1 MAKAQKILVFMVVGL
16 LCWIPSLL
24 AAENSVK
31 IGVVLPFTGPIAFDG
46 KLTFEGIQLAQK
58 ELNSGG
64 GVTVGGK
71 KYEVEL
77 VVEDS
82 GCVPANSV
90 AAVEKL
96 MSRDK
101 VATVIGDFCS
111 SSTFADAEVARRHQV
126 VQITPISIAPKIT
139 KQGNP
144 WIFRGC
150 DDAEMMGKAF
160 VSYAIDKLK
169 ITKWAF
175 LAVNDDYGRGSVDAI
190 TKLIQAHGGAE
201 IVSIDYHEKGATDY
215 YSLLTKIKAKAPNGL
230 ALIANTVEDAMKTNQ
245 WAELGMNKTMRL
257 MDPTSALFNPKY
269 VELTGKN
276 CEGLVGAA
284 RYVWSIDTPR
294 NKQFVAAFKK
304 AYKQNPEKFS
314 QSGYDSLKMVALAIG
329 KANSIDHGKIRDA
342 LAKTDYTGPQGH
354 ATFTPENQ
362 LVIDEYILEIKS
374 GNFVILGKV
383 PREKLFPK

>member
-1 MAKAQKILVFMVVGL
+1 
-16 LCWIPSLL
+16 
-24 AAENSVK
+24 
-31 IGVVLPFTGPIAFDG
+31 
-46 KLTFEGIQLAQK
+46 
-58 ELNSGG
+58 
-64 GVTVGGK
+64 
-71 KYEVEL
+71 
-77 VVEDS
+77 
-82 GCVPANSV
+82 
-90 AAVEKL
+90 
-96 MSRDK
+96 
-101 VATVIGDFCS
+101 
-111 SSTFADAEVARRHQV
+111 
-126 VQITPISIAPKIT
+126 
-139 KQGNP
+139 
-144 WIFRGC
+144 
-150 DDAEMMGKAF
+150 
-160 VSYAIDKLK
+160 
-169 ITKWAF
+169 
-175 LAVNDDYGRGSVDAI
+175 
-190 TKLIQAHGGAE
+190 
-201 IVSIDYHEKGATDY
+201 
-215 YSLLTKIKAKAPNGL
+215 
-230 ALIANTVEDAMKTNQ
+230 
-245 WAELGMNKTMRL
+245 
-257 MDPTSALFNPKY
+257 